1 MVALFVV
8 LTFILF
14 IAIDFFVLKSQG
26 KQHPAFMSAH
36 VFDRSSIFFPADAML
51 AKGHMWLKQLKDGF
65 VRLGIDEFIL
75 KATGPFTLSTLKK
88 EGEQV
93 QKGEPLMVAQF
104 GKHSVT
110 FRSPVNGTIGNIN
123 KNLVGKKVTD
133 PYDTDWA
140 VSFRPIDGVNQLF
153 SNMKSGKKATEIL
166 KDEFNRFKDFL
177 SFHSGEPELAG
188 VTMADGGNIVEGVL
202 NNFNDETVSDFEKKF
217 LDIE

>member
-8 LTFILF
+8 LTFVLF

-26 KQHPAFMSAH
+26 KEHPAFMSAH
-36 VFDRSSIFFPADAML
+36 VFDKASIFFPAEAFL

-75 KATGPFTLSTLKK
+75 KATGPFSLVALKS

-93 QKGEPLMVAQF
+93 MKGEPLMEAKF
-104 GKHSVT
+104 GKHSVL
-110 FRSPVNGTIGNIN
+110 FRSPVQGVIGSVN
-123 KNLVGKKVTD
+123 KNLTGKKVSD

-140 VSFRPIDGVNQLF
+140 VTFRPIENSNQLF
-153 SNMKSGKKATEIL
+153 SSMKSGKKATEIL

-202 NNFNDETVSDFEKKF
+202 NNFNDEAVKDFEQKF

>member
-36 VFDRSSIFFPADAML
+36 VFDKSSIFFPADAML

-65 VRLGIDEFIL
+65 IRLGIDEFIL
-75 KATGPFTLSTLKK
+75 KATGPFMLSALKK

-93 QKGEPLMVAQF
+93 QRGEALLVAQF

-110 FRSPVNGTIGNIN
+110 FRSPVNGTIGSIN

-140 VSFRPIDGVNQLF
+140 VTFRPIENANQLF
-153 SNMKSGKKATEIL
+153 STMKSGKKATEIL

-202 NNFNDETVSDFEKKF
+202 NNFNDEAISDFEKKF
-217 LDIE
+217 LEFE

>member
-140 VSFRPIDGVNQLF
+140 VTFRPIDGVNQLF